1 MTQEMKTDLLNEI
14 RSRIERPGKVP
25 SWISTLDDANLWSV
39 FVLIR
44 QGADST
50 EVSRHLISKNLWSG
64 TPDAGRKLIAKFKKK
79 ILPLLFQPSPRE
91 PSPVVE
97 KKEPPPVDTGNGK
110 GSTTVTVP
118 VIAEQI
124 VEGMDELQQINQ
136 LCARY
141 RSVIDRELAEAEQG
155 GALSQTLSRHV
166 QALNQLLKTRLKL
179 QNEQEKKDRSWSP
192 TLSPQEK
199 RQFQSMVDS
208 LQDGGKVMLAATRTF
223 LRLAEAEAIELP
235 SQDTMIH
242 KKSGPYN

>member
-1 MTQEMKTDLLNEI
+1 MTQEMKTEMLNEI

-97 KKEPPPVDTGNGK
+97 KKEPARVAPLSVNAGNGT
-110 GSTTVTVP
+110 GSVEP
-118 VIAEQI
+118 VIPEQI
-124 VEGMDELQQINQ
+124 TEGMNELQHIDR
-136 LCARY
+136 LCKRY
-141 RSVIDRELAEAEQG
+141 RSVIDRELAGAENG

-179 QNEQEKKDRSWSP
+179 QSEQEKKDRSWSP
-192 TLSPQEK
+192 TLSPREE
-199 RQFQSMVDS
+199 RQFQSMIDS
-208 LQDGGKVMLAATRTF
+208 FPDGGAV
-223 LRLAEAEAIELP
+223 
-235 SQDTMIH
+235 
-242 KKSGPYN
+242 

>member
-1 MTQEMKTDLLNEI
+1 MTQEMKTEMLNEI

-79 ILPLLFQPSPRE
+79 ILPLLFHPSPRN
-91 PSPVVE
+91 PSPVVD
-97 KKEPPPVDTGNGK
+97 KKEPSHGYPGNRK

-118 VIAEQI
+118 VIPEQI
-124 VEGMDELQQINQ
+124 DEGMNELQQINQ

-179 QNEQEKKDRSWSP
+179 QSEQEKKDRSWSP
-192 TLSPQEK
+192 TLSPREE
-199 RQFQSMVDS
+199 RQLQNVIDS
-208 LQDGGKVMLAATRTF
+208 FPDGGAV
-223 LRLAEAEAIELP
+223 
-235 SQDTMIH
+235 
-242 KKSGPYN
+242 